1 VVPRYLVVVL
11 QVAVVVQQ
19 VVVMV
24 WCHRLLVVSLQ
35 VAALDLAVTL
45 LGVGMV

>member
-1 VVPRYLVVVL
+1 MVLL

-19 VVVMV
+19 VAVMV

-35 VAALDLAVTL
+35 VAVLDLAVMMP
-45 LGVGMV
+45 GVGMV